1 MASRL
6 HAYTIR
12 RMIRIAASV
21 TVAIV
26 STTGLSLF
34 AVHAFTIKNV
44 VVDAPLM
51 VIELDKSRFGKNLL
65 FLPTEKLRAD
75 LLNNYPLLSG
85 VRFEKQYPGTLVVH
99 LIRRNTFAVLRSEG
113 NVYAVDEHGL
123 VLGGVD
129 DAGGYPTLEFRAG
142 ILSIGSTVP
151 YPGVI
156 SGLTVL
162 NRLQGNPPISRIFER
177 DTLSIQAVSGHTNI
191 LFPQTGDMSAKADT
205 LQTIVEGFKIKGAL
219 PTVID
224 LRHEKPIIT
233 NE

>member
-1 MASRL
+1 MA
-6 HAYTIR
+6 
-12 RMIRIAASV
+12 RIAAGV
-21 TVAIV
+21 VAAILA
-26 STTGLSLF
+26 TAGLSLLL
-34 AVHAFTIKNV
+34 VHAFTIKNII
-44 VVDAPLM
+44 VDAPLM

-99 LIRRNTFAVLRSEG
+99 LIRRNTFAVLRSED
-113 NVYAVDEHGL
+113 NVYAVDEYGL

-129 DAGGYPTLEFRAG
+129 DAGGYPALVFRAG
-142 ILSIGSTVP
+142 ILSIGSLVP
-151 YPGVI
+151 HPGVI
-156 SGLTVL
+156 SGLAL
-162 NRLQGNPPISRIFER
+162 LRRLGGNPPISRISER
-177 DTLSIQAVSGHTNI
+177 DTLSMHAVSGHTNI

-205 LQTIVEGFKIKGAL
+205 LQTIVEGFRIKGAL

-233 NE
+233 N